1 MFIKENII
9 FLFLIFLS
17 NLSLLFFFQIDVILI
32 VIFFEILSFFLAFK
46 FMQSRK
52 VKNSLDIA
60 PIQDPNNE
68 IDQKIILKFFDQ
80 YPYPVFILE
89 KDFTIYYQNTEAL
102 RAYGENKDKDVISV
116 TVSYTHLT
124 LPTSSVV

>member
-52 VKNSLDIA
+52 VKNSLDVA

-89 KDFTIYYQNTEAL
+89 SDFIIYYQNQRPYEL
-102 RAYGENKDKDVISV
+102 MEKIKIKI
-116 TVSYTHLT
+116 
-124 LPTSSVV
+124 